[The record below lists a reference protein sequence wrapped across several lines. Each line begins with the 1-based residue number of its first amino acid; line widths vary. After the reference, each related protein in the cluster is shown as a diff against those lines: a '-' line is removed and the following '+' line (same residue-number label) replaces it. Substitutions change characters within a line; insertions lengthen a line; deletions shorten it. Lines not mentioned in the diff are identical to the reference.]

1 MAYRLDASGSPPDEI
16 RVAARD
22 QLEVAMAGLRGAAD
36 RRDPGEEIHTARKS
50 LRRFRATLRLIRPHL
65 GGHDYP
71 RAARPARAL
80 GRLLSSPR
88 DADVMARMV
97 RGLIDDMRARRRT
110 RTRRRSPTR
119 WRSGGGPSGRRSRP
133 IHGSPRVPRIVGG
146 GGGAGRWL
154 GARRLDWRS
163 LLDGVAR
170 SYRRAREASTAAQR
184 AGSSEALHEARKR
197 AKDLRYQL
205 DLLRAVWEP
214 MMAGQAT
221 VPTRSPSPSARSV
234 TSKACGRSWRRATC
248 IRGDRPRWPMS
259 STTGSRPS
267 TNAWPWSRRSC
278 TPRSRTR
285 WRGGCAPTS
294 PARRSAR
301 PEPPR

>member
-22 QLEVAMAGLRGAAD
+22 QLEVAMAGLREAAD

-65 GGHDYP
+65 GAHDYR

-88 DADVMARMV
+88 DADVMARTV
-97 RGLIDDMRARRRT
+97 RGLIDDVRGPSPDPHTEAVAHALEE
-110 RTRRRSPTR
+110 RRRSEWAALSADT
-119 WRSGGGPSGRRSRP
+119 WLAT
-133 IHGSPRVPRIVGG
+133 
-146 GGGAGRWL
+146 GAPASLVAVEEQVDGWAL
-154 GARRLDWRS
+154 DGLDWRS

-170 SYRRAREASTAAQR
+170 SYRRAREASSVAQR
-184 AGSSEALHEARKR
+184 TGSSDALHEARKR

-214 MMAGQAT
+214 MMAGQEIGART
-221 VPTRSPSPSARSV
+221 LTESIGTLRDLEGLRSILAAGDVDPRGSAALADELDDRITALHERV
-234 TSKACGRSWRRATC
+234 TLVASLLYAEEPDAV
-248 IRGDRPRWPMS
+248 
-259 STTGSRPS
+259 
-267 TNAWPWSRRSC
+267 
-278 TPRSRTR
+278 
-285 WRGGCAPTS
+285 
-294 PARRSAR
+294 ARRMRAYA
-301 PEPPR
+301 PRTSVGAT